1 MKKKIT
7 KVLSTGLALTM
18 VLSMAACG
26 SKKPAGDTP
35 AATSPSSSAAAVVGT
50 DTGKVAEV
58 TDETVSAK
66 DTLVW
71 GSKAGASGVFHPTL
85 QYSNYDREVVF
96 LVYDRL
102 LTKDV
107 DDNYVESLCDS
118 YEINEDATVYTFN
131 LKKDIKWHDGEAF
144 TAEDVAF
151 TYETTCHPDFR
162 RSAGR

>member
-107 DDNYVESLCDS
+107 DDNYVESLCES
-118 YEINEDATVYTFN
+118 
-131 LKKDIKWHDGEAF
+131 
-144 TAEDVAF
+144 
-151 TYETTCHPDFR
+151 
-162 RSAGR
+162 

>member
-58 TDETVSAK
+58 TDEIMENCM
-66 DTLVW
+66 
-71 GSKAGASGVFHPTL
+71 P
-85 QYSNYDREVVF
+85 
-96 LVYDRL
+96 
-102 LTKDV
+102 LTFKG
-107 DDNYVESLCDS
+107 EP
-118 YEINEDATVYTFN
+118 
-131 LKKDIKWHDGEAF
+131 KEAF
-144 TAEDVAF
+144 NQGRGIRRF
-151 TYETTCHPDFR
+151 PPHPPVLQL
-162 RSAGR
+162 